1 MVSFPITLR
10 NKIDKDSNCHLEQ
23 YKWIAVGL
31 LVDING
37 LHIKTSDDALSL
49 VDEYANIRNNPNLD
63 ITPRIIKV
71 EALCDCLN
79 DIVTEDLTLSQTHR
93 SIISRSYTDEALEN
107 TKAIEEWANGDHD
120 RLVYAL
126 DFILYLMQEDDDYEK
141 ALSKAFP
148 NTDYGKFYQSAET
161 LLK

>member
-10 NKIDKDSNCHLEQ
+10 NKIDKNSGCYLDE

-37 LHIKTSDDALSL
+37 LHIKTSDDALAL
-49 VDEYANIRNNPNLD
+49 VDEYVNIRKNPNLD
-63 ITPRIIKV
+63 ITPQIIKV

-93 SIISRSYTDEALEN
+93 SIISRSYTDKAIEIQ
-107 TKAIEEWANGDHD
+107 KAIEEWANGDHD

-126 DFILYLMQEDDDYEK
+126 DFILYLMQEDNDYDK
-141 ALSKAFP
+141 ALRKAFP